1 MHSLRLDSSHLINKK
16 PLVSKVSPTKHT
28 TTNSASAFNHSPQ
41 SFNGRVSPIKAMP
54 SSDSIPP
61 PSTDLFLGA
70 MPKEE
75 IQGLSFISQNPKYNG
90 NDIIIAIFDTGVDPG
105 AAGLQSCPDGRPKI
119 VDTVDCTGSGDISTS
134 TKVTATITT
143 DPTTN
148 TSVSTIIAA
157 GTGRKLVLNPDWK
170 NPSGEWR
177 VGYKTAYDLFPGGL
191 QSRLKS
197 QRKLKWLEK
206 YRVALTAATAALAEH
221 RIKYPTSSSL
231 TSDNGDGD
239 NKKKEREE
247 LETRVKLLQDDFG
260 PEKYQDNGPILECVV
275 WNDGST
281 WLAAIDTSS
290 MYDSDDKSIAA
301 TTTARDIK
309 KEGLLADFT
318 PMTNFRA
325 QRQWATFSPQDSC
338 NFAVNIYND
347 GDILSIVV
355 DAGAHGTHVA
365 GICAAHH
372 ADDPQLNG
380 VAPGAQIISC
390 KIGDTRLGSM
400 ETGVGLMRALAT
412 VLENKADVI
421 NMSYGEATSTPNM
434 GRFISLAEEIVYE
447 HNVVYV
453 SSAGNAG
460 PALSTVGAPGGSSSC
475 ILGIGAYVSPA
486 LAKAGHSVRST
497 EEHIGETGGQQY
509 TWSSRGP
516 TADGDVGVC
525 FSAPGGAIA
534 PVPQWTSQKRQLM
547 NGTSMSSPCAA
558 GGVALLLS
566 AMKAEGQ
573 MVTPARVRRAIENTC
588 RAVNAG
594 DPASALTYGR
604 GLLQVGE
611 AWEYLKK
618 SAEVDVPAEL
628 RYDVSVKRADGTAKG
643 RGIYLRQ
650 PWESSV
656 PCTYSCEIKPG
667 LREDADIKT
676 EKMAVEAKIAL
687 KITYTNGTGGQKED
701 EWIKAPSLLLLP
713 HNGRTFE
720 VEISPTT
727 LSPGLHYAEIVG
739 IDTTAEWRGAL
750 FRIPITITKPLVM
763 SNPDVTA
770 GMMDLGRFE
779 FVPGKEQRRFVAVP
793 EGATWAELKMKY
805 PLHDNNNGTGTTGSG
820 HCIPKSYMVRATQL
834 APQTRYSDTEHRNFV
849 QLTPGSDHTASLA
862 VLPGTTLE
870 VTLAQFWSSLG
881 DSALDVELTF
891 HGVQLSS
898 NGGGGALASSIAL
911 DGSSGA
917 KKLMVRALFS
927 REKVKPTAKLTKVR
941 LSLRPNGDTVELSP
955 LNTPRDQLPRN
966 QTIHRLILT
975 YKLTVSEG
983 GSKWAFRLPP
993 LNRYVYDAVV
1003 EAQMVMVFD
1012 SNKQLLGVGDI
1023 YPLENVELKKGE
1035 YMVRVLLRHDDPS
1048 VLDKMK
1054 ALPLLAERTIGTAV
1068 SVPVYGM
1075 HADSVMGTNAVTK
1088 EKTLCRGEMAAF
1100 FVGPVAD
1107 DNVPKDAISG
1117 GGVALVGSLSFG
1129 QLSAGAKESKSNGN
1143 GDAPGGV
1150 ELVYVPPSKKIE
1162 PTPATSSDKEGG
1174 SGDKKRQPSPE
1185 ESLDTALRDAKVK
1198 YLQGMKLDDGKDDKG
1213 DEEGK
1218 ALYIKILSEMK
1229 AAYPKHLPLLLEPLK
1244 RQQQVASGIKISS
1257 DDDKGGEKM
1266 KKKEDALRKVVQAAD
1281 EVITAIDTAELAI
1294 FLAQKCPEEGPDAA
1308 TRKKEMDER
1317 KSAIID
1323 ALSGKCTALLELSE
1337 GESSSYNTTDPASS
1351 INPEFE
1357 AAFSELRK
1365 WVDPAA
1371 EAKHAIL
1378 LSKREAAAGRFASAL
1393 KALDKAASPED
1404 KPTPKEVIEARSKL
1418 FEQLG
1423 WLHLETGERQR
1434 LLKAFPS
1441 SFPLF

>member
-1 MHSLRLDSSHLINKK
+1 
-16 PLVSKVSPTKHT
+16 
-28 TTNSASAFNHSPQ
+28 
-41 SFNGRVSPIKAMP
+41 
-54 SSDSIPP
+54 
-61 PSTDLFLGA
+61 

-90 NDIIIAIFDTGVDPG
+90 KDIIIAIFDTGVDPG

-134 TKVTATITT
+134 TKVTATVTT

-148 TSVSTIIAA
+148 TSVSTITAA

-177 VGYKTAYDLFPGGL
+177 VGYKAAYDLFPGGL
-191 QSRLKS
+191 QSRLKK
-197 QRKLKWLEK
+197 QRKLKWVEK
-206 YRVALTAATAALAEH
+206 HRVALTAATAALAEH
-221 RIKYPTSSSL
+221 KAKYPTSNSL
-231 TSDNGDGD
+231 TSDNGNDGGGD
-239 NKKKEREE
+239 KKKKEREE
-247 LETRVKLLQDDFG
+247 LEARVKLLQDDFG

-281 WLAAIDTSS
+281 WLASIDTSD
-290 MYDSDDKSIAA
+290 MYDDSGDECTAA
-301 TTTARDIK
+301 STTKNTK

-318 PMTNFRA
+318 PMTNFRT

-573 MVTPARVRRAIENTC
+573 KVTPARVRRAIENTC
-588 RAVNAG
+588 RAVNAEN
-594 DPASALTYGR
+594 PASALTYGR

-650 PWESSV
+650 PWESTV

-676 EKMAVEAKIAL
+676 EKMAIEAKIAL
-687 KITYTNGTGGQKED
+687 KISYNNSGGGPANGTGTVGGQKYDD
-701 EWIKAPSLLLLP
+701 EWVKAPSLLLLP

-720 VEISPTT
+720 VEINPTA
-727 LSPGLHYAEIVG
+727 LPPGLHYAEIVG
-739 IDTTAEWRGAL
+739 VDTTAEWRGAL

-793 EGATWAELKMKY
+793 EGATWAELKMNY
-805 PLHDNNNGTGTTGSG
+805 PLNDNNSTTTVTSG
-820 HCIPKSYMVRATQL
+820 QHIPKSYMVRATQL
-834 APQTRYSDTEHRNFV
+834 APQTRYSDTEHRSFV
-849 QLTPGSDHTASLA
+849 QLTPGSDHIASLA

-898 NGGGGALASSIAL
+898 NGGGGGALASSIAL

-941 LSLRPNGDTVELSP
+941 LSLRPNGNTAELSP

-966 QTIHRLILT
+966 QTIHKLILT

-983 GSKWAFRLPP
+983 GSKWAFILPP
-993 LNRYVYDAVV
+993 LNRFVYDAVV

-1023 YPLENVELKKGE
+1023 YPLDNVELKKGE
-1035 YMVRVLLRHDDPS
+1035 YTVRVLLRHDDPS

-1054 ALPLLAERTIGTAV
+1054 ALPLLAERTLGTAV
-1068 SVPVYGM
+1068 TVPVYGM
-1075 HADSVMGTNAVTK
+1075 HADSVMGKNAVTK

-1100 FVGPVAD
+1100 FVGPVVD
-1107 DNVPKDAISG
+1107 DNVPKDAMSGG

-1129 QLSAGAKESKSNGN
+1129 QLSAAAKGSKSNGN

-1150 ELVYVPPSKKIE
+1150 ELVYIPPTKKIE
-1162 PTPATSSDKEGG
+1162 PTPTTSSDKEGG
-1174 SGDKKRQPSPE
+1174 SGDKDKKEQPSPE

-1198 YLQGMKLDDGKDDKG
+1198 YLQGMKLENDKG
-1213 DEEGK
+1213 DDEEASK
-1218 ALYIKILSEMK
+1218 ALYNKILSEMK
-1229 AAYPKHLPLLLEPLK
+1229 EVYPKHLPLLLEPLK
-1244 RQQQVASGIKISS
+1244 RQQQVAAGMKITGESEK
-1257 DDDKGGEKM
+1257 DDDGKDGGKDDKKM
-1266 KKKEDALRKVVQAAD
+1266 KKKMETLHKVVQAAD
-1281 EVITAIDTAELAI
+1281 EVIGAIDTAELAI
-1294 FLAQKCPEEGPDAA
+1294 FLAQKCPEEGPDAVA
-1308 TRKKEMDER
+1308 RKKEMDER
-1317 KSAIID
+1317 KSAIVD
-1323 ALSGKCTALLELSE
+1323 ALYGKCTALLDLAE
-1337 GESSSYNTTDPASS
+1337 GENSSNNATDTASIS
-1351 INPEFE
+1351 PEFE

-1371 EAKHAIL
+1371 EAKHATL
-1378 LSKREAAAGRFASAL
+1378 LSKREAAAGRFANAL
-1393 KALDKAASPED
+1393 KALDKTASPED
-1404 KPTPKEVIEARSKL
+1404 KPTPKEVVEARSKL

-1423 WLHLETGERQR
+1423 WLHLERGERRR